1 MTIHLINQFQFLVK
15 NAWQQLVMAAKNFHF
30 RLSFFPRSCLLPE
43 IFREYV
49 EKYGLA
55 KYIRF
60 NSWVDW
66 VMYDSA
72 SGKFEVTSRDLKAKE
87 TRDKEP
93 FDYVIVATGHFNYPN
108 MISFPGQDSFTGQII
123 HSKQFLDANR
133 FKGET

>member
-1 MTIHLINQFQFLVK
+1 MLGNNWL
-15 NAWQQLVMAAKNFHF
+15 WQPKTFISGYH
-30 RLSFFPRSCLLPE
+30 SFPDRVYYLKYFN
-43 IFREYV
+43 EYV

-66 VMYDSA
+66 VKYDSA